1 MLVAMLMVSML
12 VAMVVVLA
20 VAFVVFI
27 VIGATAGATQPLR
40 TSPRRAHQ
48 PVVVVRRPDQRL
60 LLIVQTDLVCSHQTG
75 RHAWLAWGGGEGEG
89 EGEGVEGQE
98 MEGEGERMDGSR

>member
-48 PVVVVRRPDQRL
+48 PVERHLAHLAAYDLHFRSHTHARSNRVAARVRPSVRAC
-60 LLIVQTDLVCSHQTG
+60 TC
-75 RHAWLAWGGGEGEG
+75 A
-89 EGEGVEGQE
+89 
-98 MEGEGERMDGSR
+98 

>member
-40 TSPRRAHQ
+40 TSPRRAGLLTSGFTPHL
-48 PVVVVRRPDQRL
+48 RL
-60 LLIVQTDLVCSHQTG
+60 HSALTRL
-75 RHAWLAWGGGEGEG
+75 RWGAPQASLGVAAASGE
-89 EGEGVEGQE
+89 VFTVKPQ
-98 MEGEGERMDGSR
+98 